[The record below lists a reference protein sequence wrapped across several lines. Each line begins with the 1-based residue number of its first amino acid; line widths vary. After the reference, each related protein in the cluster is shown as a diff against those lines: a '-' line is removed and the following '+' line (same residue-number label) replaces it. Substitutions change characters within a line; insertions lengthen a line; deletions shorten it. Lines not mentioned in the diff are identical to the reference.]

1 MAVDLRRLAGVA
13 IFAPLADV
21 AFQPMPHKAGGDSTL
36 RWSAAGVGQ
45 VVNDIEDLPCPL
57 PGHHWARFTHG
68 NVAEDCAAVKLDIGE
83 AEAGNGGFVGGN
95 FL

>member
-1 MAVDLRRLAGVA
+1 M
-13 IFAPLADV
+13 
-21 AFQPMPHKAGGDSTL
+21 
-36 RWSAAGVGQ
+36 
-45 VVNDIEDLPCPL
+45 NDIEDLPCPL